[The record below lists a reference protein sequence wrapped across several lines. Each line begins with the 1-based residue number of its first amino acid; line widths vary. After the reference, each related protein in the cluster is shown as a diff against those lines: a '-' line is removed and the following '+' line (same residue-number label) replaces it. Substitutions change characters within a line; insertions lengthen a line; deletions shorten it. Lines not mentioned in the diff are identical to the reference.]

1 MIGGLPQLRRAADRT
16 GASGMRS
23 IRPFRAT
30 NRLFANSARSRLD
43 VMRESVARGAVLNQ
57 HRPEKTSS
65 HGESRFMTDIIRS
78 EAVQSLL
85 DRASGLD
92 QGGGNSRLKAI
103 TRDLLQAIM
112 VIIETHDISESEFW
126 RAVKFLQ
133 DGAGEFG
140 LIAPGVGLEHFLDL
154 HMDAKDAAAGRTRG
168 TPRTIEGPLYVEGAP
183 LVEGDVN
190 LTSDPDDTDTLSMTG
205 FVRGPDGE
213 PVAGAILHVWHA
225 NSQGFYSHFDPTR
238 EQTPFNN
245 RRRIKLGDDGGYA
258 FHSKMP
264 RGYSCPPG
272 GACEVLMHAL
282 GRKGDR
288 PAHVHFFVEA
298 PGYRTLTT
306 QINFG
311 DDPLAE
317 TDFAF
322 GTREGLLPIPNRQGD
337 RVHVSFDFV
346 LQKSRTEE
354 DEAFSNRPR
363 LRVA

>member
-1 MIGGLPQLRRAADRT
+1 
-16 GASGMRS
+16 
-23 IRPFRAT
+23 
-30 NRLFANSARSRLD
+30 
-43 VMRESVARGAVLNQ
+43 
-57 HRPEKTSS
+57 
-65 HGESRFMTDIIRS
+65 MTDIIRS

-92 QGGGNSRLKAI
+92 QSGGNPRLKAI

-112 VIIETHDISESEFW
+112 VIIEKHDISESEFW
-126 RAVKFLQ
+126 QAVKFLQ

-154 HMDAKDAAAGRTRG
+154 HMDAKDAAAGRTGG

-183 LVEGDVN
+183 LVEGNVN
-190 LTSDPDDTDTLSMTG
+190 LSSDPDDTDTLSMTG

-213 PVAGAILHVWHA
+213 AVAGAILHVWHA

-245 RRRIKLGDDGGYA
+245 RRRIKLGHDGSYA

-272 GACEVLMHAL
+272 GACETLMHAL
-282 GRKGDR
+282 GRKGER

-346 LQKSRTEE
+346 LQKSRTQE

-363 LRVA
+363 LHVA

>member
-1 MIGGLPQLRRAADRT
+1 MASLKTMTDRSWEDLLQSLIERMRNRVAPAVRGGPISCLDHETAQ
-16 GASGMRS
+16 SN
-23 IRPFRAT
+23 AT
-30 NRLFANSARSRLD
+30 ED
-43 VMRESVARGAVLNQ
+43 I
-57 HRPEKTSS
+57 
-65 HGESRFMTDIIRS
+65 MTDIIRS

-92 QGGGNSRLKAI
+92 QSGGNPRLKAI
-103 TRDLLQAIM
+103 TRDLLQATM
-112 VIIETHDISESEFW
+112 VIIEKHDISESEFW
-126 RAVKFLQ
+126 QAVKFLQ

-154 HMDAKDAAAGRTRG
+154 HMDAKDAAAGRTGG

-183 LVEGDVN
+183 LVEGNVN
-190 LTSDPDDTDTLSMTG
+190 LSSDPDDTDTLSMTG

-245 RRRIKLGDDGGYA
+245 RRRIRLGHDGSYA

-272 GACEVLMHAL
+272 GACETLMHAL

-363 LRVA
+363 LHVA